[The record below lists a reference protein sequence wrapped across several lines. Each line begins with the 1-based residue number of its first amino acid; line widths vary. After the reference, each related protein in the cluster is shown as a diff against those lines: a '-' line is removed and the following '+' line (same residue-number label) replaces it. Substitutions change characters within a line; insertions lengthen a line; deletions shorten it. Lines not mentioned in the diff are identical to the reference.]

1 MSGADNR
8 GCRISDF
15 GEFLSSVTMEC
26 QFDLGLGVDGAAKKE
41 VNWGELPWGPSR
53 WREKHRD
60 DVEAGKYE
68 LEFSSS

>member
-41 VNWGELPWGPSR
+41 VNWGELPWGPSMNQ
-53 WREKHRD
+53 H
-60 DVEAGKYE
+60 
-68 LEFSSS
+68 L